1 MKKDALTE
9 DPAHASPCGNVGL
22 GERECSKGERG
33 EAARKQAGP
42 SPSQKSS
49 FLEPRLLHP
58 CSAQAKESPRSSPQL
73 SLTLSLTHTHAHT
86 RKRMHTHALLT

>member
-9 DPAHASPCGNVGL
+9 DPAHASPCGSVGL
-22 GERECSKGERG
+22 GERECSKGARG

-42 SPSQKSS
+42 SPSQKS

-58 CSAQAKESPRSSPQL
+58 CCAQAKESPRSSPQL
-73 SLTLSLTHTHAHT
+73 SLPLSLTHTRTHT